1 MPSLRRAL
9 LSLLAL
15 GAVATAQDRPPPL
28 LAPAVA
34 EQAVG
39 SLPLRLNLV
48 ALPSYGPGEVVRLK
62 LFLKNVSD
70 KPLALEVARNV
81 PVYDMLVRDAEGQ
94 VVWSC
99 AGAEPVVRL
108 SMNEVRTL
116 APGQTWSSVCDWDQK
131 RPDGEV
137 VPRGEYVVAGT
148 FIVNNRA
155 LRATSRRI
163 TLR

>member
-1 MPSLRRAL
+1 MPSLSRAL
-9 LSLLAL
+9 LVPLAP
-15 GAVATAQDRPPPL
+15 GAVATAQDRPPPP
-28 LAPAVA
+28 LAPVVA
-34 EQAVG
+34 EQVVG

-81 PVYDMLVRDAEGQ
+81 PVYDMTVRDAGGQ

-99 AGAEPVVRL
+99 AVAERVVRL

-116 APGQTWSSVCDWDQK
+116 EPGQTWSYVCEWPQWGPGRK
-131 RPDGEV
+131 
-137 VPRGEYVVAGT
+137 VVARRAY
-148 FIVNNRA
+148 IVSATLLVNDQS
-155 LRATSRRI
+155 LHSTSRRVM
-163 TLR
+163 LR

>member
-9 LSLLAL
+9 LTLLAVYT
-15 GAVATAQDRPPPL
+15 VATAQARPP
-28 LAPAVA
+28 LAPVMG
-34 EQAVG
+34 EQEVG

-48 ALPSYGPGEVVRLK
+48 ALPSYTPGEVVRLK
-62 LFLKNVSD
+62 LFLKNVSH

-81 PVYDMLVRDAEGQ
+81 PDYDITVQNAQGQ
-94 VVWSC
+94 AVWSC

-116 APGQTWSSVCDWDQK
+116 APGQTWSFACEWPQWG
-131 RPDGEV
+131 PDRTV
-137 VPRGEYVVAGT
+137 VARGTYVVSASLWANGQS
-148 FIVNNRA
+148 R
-155 LRATSRRI
+155 RSTSRRI

>member
-9 LSLLAL
+9 LMLLAL
-15 GAVATAQDRPPPL
+15 GAVATAQDRPP
-28 LAPAVA
+28 LAPVVA
-34 EQAVG
+34 GQEVG
-39 SLPLRLNLV
+39 GLPLRLNLV

-70 KPLALEVARNV
+70 GPLALEVARNV
-81 PVYDMLVRDAEGQ
+81 PDYDITVQDAQGQ

-108 SMNEVRTL
+108 AMNEVRTL
-116 APGQTWSSVCDWDQK
+116 GPGQTWSFACGWPQWGSG
-131 RPDGEV
+131 RTV
-137 VPRGEYVVAGT
+137 VARGAYVVSASLWASDQSLHST
-148 FIVNNRA
+148 
-155 LRATSRRI
+155 TRRI